1 MEVKRE
7 DILETM
13 WSMVDIIGI
22 DKFLDVSK
30 VYGGYPIY
38 IPNYNS
44 VIRKAR
50 NREILSRYDGY
61 NGQELANDYGV
72 GIWHIYRIV
81 KKNANDES
89 DE

>member
-30 VYGGYPIY
+30 VYGGY
-38 IPNYNS
+38 
-44 VIRKAR
+44 
-50 NREILSRYDGY
+50 